1 MKSKTASAALIV
13 FCLTIIAASPA
24 SAQRRDRTGT
34 PGRFDYYVLSLSWSP
49 EYCANQGRNDRD
61 QCLGP
66 RRYAFVV
73 HGLWPQFER
82 DWPENC
88 SSTPVDEA
96 DVPRMLD
103 LMPNRNLI
111 RHEWRKHGT
120 CDGASPA
127 AYFDK
132 VRKAWSRIRIPSQFA
147 NLDRPLQ
154 IAPGAIEAK
163 FLETNRNLTRDG
175 IAVVCSGRYLRE
187 VRICLDRNLNPRPCG
202 STVRDACQVDAAV
215 LRPVR

>member
-1 MKSKTASAALIV
+1 MNFQTVVVAMVVCFLTT
-13 FCLTIIAASPA
+13 FCPTPA

-49 EYCANQGRNDRD
+49 EYCATQGRNDHD

-88 SSTPVDEA
+88 SNTPLEEGQVT
-96 DVPRMLD
+96 RMLD

-120 CDGASPA
+120 CDGTPPA
-127 AYFDK
+127 TYFET
-132 VRKAWSRIRIPSQFA
+132 VRRAWSRIRIPSQFA
-147 NLDRPLQ
+147 NLDRPLE
-154 IAPGAIEAK
+154 IAPRVLEAK
-163 FLETNRNLTRDG
+163 FLEVNRNLSRDG

-202 STVRDACQVDAAV
+202 STVRDACQVEAAV